1 MGGWTRTL
9 LELLQ
14 ALKGDLELIRRVE
27 RGRVVLDL
35 DTEQRDDRHGDG
47 GADGAL
53 EERRATVQDD
63 MVGVIVD
70 AFGIFTWMS
79 MGASVFVWKGSC
91 CVKAEGK
98 YNGPPSAAR
107 TCLHAPGSMRQS
119 RRGPACV
126 TCGGL

>member
-47 GADGAL
+47 GVDEAL
-53 EERRATVQDD
+53 EERRVTVQDD
-63 MVGVIVD
+63 TVG
-70 AFGIFTWMS
+70 
-79 MGASVFVWKGSC
+79 
-91 CVKAEGK
+91 
-98 YNGPPSAAR
+98 
-107 TCLHAPGSMRQS
+107 
-119 RRGPACV
+119 
-126 TCGGL
+126 